1 MFYEVKLIAG
11 EGSYQKN
18 KDLTGGIGHLIIEQS
33 TITALI
39 FTALIFHDLTTWS
52 VFTI

>member
-18 KDLTGGIGHLIIEQS
+18 KDLTGDIDNLIIEQS
-33 TITALI
+33 ISTLQKLLRVTAWL
-39 FTALIFHDLTTWS
+39 FDLQIS
-52 VFTI
+52 